1 MYMQL
6 LEQYPTHMIH
16 FADNATK
23 QYASKLVALILQFIC
38 DNNIQQIRIFC
49 WCTVPSDQWGKQL
62 QGMQVTGMNI
72 NTNCSQC
79 TTSRLHWR

>member
-16 FADNATK
+16 FTDNTTK
-23 QYASKLVALILQFIC
+23 QYTSKLVALILQFIR
-38 DNNIQQIRIFC
+38 DDNIQQIRIFC
-49 WCTVPSDQWGKQL
+49 WCAVPSGQLGKQL

-79 TTSRLHWR
+79 TTSRPH